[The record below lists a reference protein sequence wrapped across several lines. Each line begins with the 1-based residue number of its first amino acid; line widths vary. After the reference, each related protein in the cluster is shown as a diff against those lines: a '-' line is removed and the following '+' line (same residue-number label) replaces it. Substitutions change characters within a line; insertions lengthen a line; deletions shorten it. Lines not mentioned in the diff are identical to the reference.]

1 MSERTI
7 ARSMNDVTTMSRE
20 LTIYCDE
27 SDISG
32 KHFSNFYG
40 GALVESSHIHEVVE
54 RLERAKQEQ
63 NLGAE
68 VKWQKISEAYAGKY
82 IAFLDEVFR
91 LLGEGKLK
99 IRVMFTQNYFGA
111 ARLTTAQRENG
122 FFLLYYQFV
131 KHAFGLTY
139 GGLQNCETKVRI
151 YFDKLPDTHE
161 KCAAFKGYVL
171 GLNAN
176 PYFQRA
182 GIRLV
187 DSEITEVDSKHHVIM
202 QSLDVVMGA
211 IQFRLNDK
219 HLEKPEGSRVRGKRT
234 RAKERVYKH
243 VLASI
248 RALYPG
254 YQFNI
259 GISTGTDGDNS
270 VKWKEPYRHWLFKP
284 AELEIRPQY
293 AKKK

>member
-1 MSERTI
+1 
-7 ARSMNDVTTMSRE
+7 MSRE

-40 GALVESSHIHEVVE
+40 GALVESSHLAEVIE
-54 RLERAKQEQ
+54 RLEGAKRLQ

-68 VKWQKISEAYAGKY
+68 VKWQKISEAYAQKY
-82 IAFLDEVFR
+82 IAFVDEVF
-91 LLGEGKLK
+91 LLMTEGKLK
-99 IRVMFTQNYFGA
+99 LRIMFTQNYFGA
-111 ARLTTAQRENG
+111 ARLTSVQRETS
-122 FFLLYYQFV
+122 FFRLYYQFV
-131 KHAFGLTY
+131 KHAFGLIY
-139 GGLQNCETKVRI
+139 AGRDAHETKVRI

-161 KCAAFKGYVL
+161 KCAAFKGFVL
-171 GLNAN
+171 GLNQNAH
-176 PYFQRA
+176 FQRA

-187 DSEITEVDSKHHVIM
+187 ESEITEVDSKQHVIM

-219 HLEKPEGSRVRGKRT
+219 HLEKPEGARIRGKRT

-243 VLASI
+243 VYARI

-259 GISTGTDGDNS
+259 GISTGTGGGHD
-270 VKWKEPYRHWLFKP
+270 VKWSQPYRHWLFIP
-284 AELEIRPQY
+284 TEMEIRPQY
-293 AKKK
+293 AKRK